1 MSISP
6 EVKRAAVTVAGAAAV
21 ALAAVHL
28 YQPAEQVIKKGLVDD
43 PEQPAE
49 QVIKKGL
56 VDDPEQVGKPINAN
70 MGVDISETNEN
81 SFTYDF
87 IIIGGGTAGSVLA
100 SRLSERSDFKVL
112 LLEAGTS
119 GIALQISRV
128 PAAYGQI
135 MRSKHDWG
143 LHTTPQPGCNN
154 RELFWT
160 RAKLLGGCSSSNAM
174 MFHYGAASDY
184 DEWALAT
191 DEPECKEWAFDQFLK
206 YFQKFETFYP
216 HPDFPVDESKRGKQ
230 GPIQTGFY
238 GHFGNMARAFIS
250 ACQSIGIPF
259 NPDFNTATGTL
270 GVSKIM
276 TYITSAFS
284 RSSAEAAYLTPTVL
298 ARPNLTVATNAH
310 VTKILFDGKR
320 AVGVEFSR
328 DKDAPRYR
336 AKARKEVVL
345 SAGAVHTPHILMN
358 SGVGPAHELNK
369 HSIEKNAGAVHT
381 PHILMNSGVGPAHE
395 LNKHS
400 IHIIQDLP
408 GVGDHLMD
416 HPMPLLRFRARP
428 GESLTFLNNKINNSF
443 TAKLRRSKAIAQYLL
458 MKSGPLTTNV
468 AEAACFFRSDDPKLF
483 PGLPPLD
490 EDSSSGPNAPDLELI
505 PMPIAFKNHGS
516 EPVPHG
522 DLVSI
527 GTVALR
533 PTSLGKVTLRSN
545 NPFDP
550 PVIDPNYLSTQHDV
564 DVLVRGMRVALRLT
578 QEEPLRSIIDQND
591 QTPELDLGLLGADD
605 ATLAK
610 EVRARVETVYHPTST
625 AQVRARVE
633 TVYHP
638 TSTARIGSVVDARL
652 RVYGVEGLRIAD
664 CSVIP
669 TIISGHT
676 EAPALAIGE
685 KAADIIKS
693 TYPATRQG

>member
-6 EVKRAAVTVAGAAAV
+6 EVKRAAITVAGAAAV

-43 PEQPAE
+43 PEQ
-49 QVIKKGL
+49 
-56 VDDPEQVGKPINAN
+56 VGKPINAN
-70 MGVDISETNEN
+70 TGVDISETNEN

-128 PAAYGQI
+128 PAAYGRI

-298 ARPNLTVATNAH
+298 ARSNLTVATNAH

-369 HSIEKNAGAVHT
+369 HSI
-381 PHILMNSGVGPAHE
+381 
-395 LNKHS
+395 
-400 IHIIQDLP
+400 HIIQDLP

-428 GESLTFLNNKINNSF
+428 GESLTFLNNKINNNF

-625 AQVRARVE
+625 A
-633 TVYHP
+633 
-638 TSTARIGSVVDARL
+638 RIGSVVDARL

>member
-1 MSISP
+1 MTISP
-6 EVKRAAVTVAGAAAV
+6 EIRRVAFTAAGAAVFAV
-21 ALAAVHL
+21 AAAQL
-28 YQPAEQVIKKGLVDD
+28 YQPAEQVVKKGLVDD
-43 PEQPAE
+43 PER
-49 QVIKKGL
+49 
-56 VDDPEQVGKPINAN
+56 VGKPAAA
-70 MGVDISETNEN
+70 DSQAKCKTTDEA
-81 SFTYDF
+81 FTYDF

-119 GIALQISRV
+119 GIALPISRV
-128 PAAYGQI
+128 PAAYGRI
-135 MRSKHDWG
+135 MRTQHDWH
-143 LHTTPQPGCNN
+143 LHTTPQAGCDN

-184 DEWALAT
+184 DEWASAT
-191 DEPECKEWAFDQFLK
+191 DEPECKEWAFDQFLQ
-206 YFQKFETFYP
+206 YFQKFETFHP

-230 GPIQTGFY
+230 GPVQTGFY
-238 GHFGNMARAFIS
+238 GHFANISRAFVS

-259 NPDFNTATGTL
+259 NPDLNTAEGTL

-276 TYITSAFS
+276 TYITSTFS
-284 RSSAEAAYLTPTVL
+284 RCSAEAAYLTPNVL

-310 VTKILFDGKR
+310 ATKILFEGKR
-320 AVGVEFSR
+320 VAGVEFAR
-328 DKDAPRYR
+328 NKDAPRYR
-336 AKARKEVVL
+336 AKSRKEVIL

-358 SGVGPAHELNK
+358 SGVGPANELKK
-369 HSIEKNAGAVHT
+369 HG
-381 PHILMNSGVGPAHE
+381 
-395 LNKHS
+395 
-400 IHIIQDLP
+400 IHIIHDLP
-408 GVGDHLMD
+408 GVGEHLMD
-416 HPMPLLRFRARP
+416 HPMPLLRFRTLP
-428 GESLTFLNNKINNSF
+428 GESLTFLNEKKNNTF
-443 TAKLRRSKAIAQYLL
+443 YDKLKRSKAIVQYLL
-458 MKSGPLTTNV
+458 TKSGPLTTNI
-468 AEAACFFRSDDPKLF
+468 AESACFFRSDDPKLF

-490 EDSSSGPNAPDLELI
+490 EDSSSGANTPDLELVF
-505 PMPIAFKNHGS
+505 MPIAFKNHGL
-516 EPVPHG
+516 EPVPEG
-522 DLVSI
+522 DLMSI
-527 GTVALR
+527 GTIALR
-533 PTSLGKVTLRSN
+533 PTSVGSITLRSN

-578 QEEPLRSIIDQND
+578 QEEPLRSMLDMSD
-591 QTPELDLGLLGADD
+591 RTPELDLKLVNADD

-610 EVRARVETVYHPTST
+610 EVRAR
-625 AQVRARVE
+625 AE

-693 TYPATRQG
+693 TYPAT

>member
-1 MSISP
+1 MSMSP
-6 EVKRAAVTVAGAAAV
+6 EIQRVAITAAGAAAI
-21 ALAAVHL
+21 ALAAAHL
-28 YQPAEQVIKKGLVDD
+28 YQPAEQIV
-43 PEQPAE
+43 
-49 QVIKKGL
+49 KKGL
-56 VDDPEQVGKPINAN
+56 VDDPEQVGRPVNTN
-70 MGVDISETNEN
+70 TGVKTSETNEN
-81 SFTYDF
+81 AFTYDF

-128 PAAYGQI
+128 PAAYGRI
-135 MRSKHDWG
+135 MRSKHDWA
-143 LHTTPQPGCNN
+143 LHTTAQPECNN

-184 DEWALAT
+184 DEWASAT

-230 GPIQTGFY
+230 GPIQTGFH
-238 GHFGNMARAFIS
+238 GHFGNMSRAFIS

-284 RSSAEAAYLTPTVL
+284 RSSAEAAYLTPVVL

-310 VTKILFDGKR
+310 VTKILFEGKR

-328 DKDAPRYR
+328 DKDSPRYR

-358 SGVGPAHELNK
+358 SGVGPAD
-369 HSIEKNAGAVHT
+369 
-381 PHILMNSGVGPAHE
+381 E

-400 IHIIQDLP
+400 IHVVHDLP

-428 GESLTFLNNKINNSF
+428 GESLTFLNDKINNNF

-458 MKSGPLTTNV
+458 MKSGPLTTNI

-505 PMPIAFKNHGS
+505 PMPVAFKNHGS

-522 DLVSI
+522 DLISI

-533 PTSLGKVTLRSN
+533 PTSLGKISLRSN

-550 PVIDPNYLSTQHDV
+550 PVIDPNYLSTQHDI

-578 QEEPLRSIIDQND
+578 QEEPLRSIIDQDD

-625 AQVRARVE
+625 A
-633 TVYHP
+633 
-638 TSTARIGSVVDARL
+638 RIGSVVDARL
-652 RVYGVEGLRIAD
+652 RVYGMEGLRIAD

-693 TYPATRQG
+693 TYSATRQG